1 MKAWAP
7 CESWWAPTIS
17 GPSMLWCYGQRAHL
31 TCVTAVHHWW
41 CYAITLMVLHYSL
54 MVLAHFWNRSICN
67 QMCFQCGQS
76 SLNYSITAWS
86 EFYVWIWNSGRRFQ
100 CMYKVRQPARAPS
113 ENLYLSL
120 NKTDPPVQ
128 IPPEEIRQKGRHCS
142 RGREVGGRADKWGE
156 QPPLKFSVPHRPNPH
171 YSRQGERYTEV
182 CTQWLGL
189 RCHFT
194 LFPHPSPL
202 PFPLAGHRSSLNL
215 LCMEGSTN
223 CPPAHFLY
231 IELGMSFNWFYFH
244 NVDSTCNEL
253 ESM

>member
-7 CESWWAPTIS
+7 CESWWAATIS

-31 TCVTAVHHWW
+31 TCVTAVHRWW
-41 CYAITLMVLHYSL
+41 CYTVTL

-76 SLNYSITAWS
+76 SLNYSIKAWS

-100 CMYKVRQPARAPS
+100 CMYKVRQPVRAPS
-113 ENLYLSL
+113 ENLYLSQ
-120 NKTDPPVQ
+120 NKTDSLVQ

-171 YSRQGERYTEV
+171 YSRQGERCTEV
-182 CTQWLGL
+182 CTQWFGL

-194 LFPHPSPL
+194 LFPPSVPL

-231 IELGMSFNWFYFH
+231 IELGMSFYWFYFH
-244 NVDSTCNEL
+244 NVESTCNEL
-253 ESM
+253 EGM